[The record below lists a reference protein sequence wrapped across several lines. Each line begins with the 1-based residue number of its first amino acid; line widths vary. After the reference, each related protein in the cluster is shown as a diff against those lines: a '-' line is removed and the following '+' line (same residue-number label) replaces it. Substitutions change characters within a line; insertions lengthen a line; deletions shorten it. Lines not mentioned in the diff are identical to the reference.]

1 MACDI
6 SRGKILL
13 ECKDAVGGL
22 KAIYLANYGDYNF
35 TTAAGATAGQ
45 VLSGLGTLGATSS
58 GSYVYKY
65 ELKNSGNTFAQDVTS
80 SRDNGTTVFTQTL
93 TFILN
98 KISATTEF
106 QIKMMAFG
114 RPIIFVEANSGQI
127 FVIGKDYGCEI
138 TGKSEIQGTIDALN
152 GYTMTAVATE
162 KDAIYYLDSATI
174 TALKAVVSPN
184 NL

>member
-6 SRGKILL
+6 SKGRTTLP
-13 ECKDAVGGL
+13 CKDDVSGI
-22 KAIYLANYGDYNF
+22 KAIYVTNYAEYAF
-35 TTAAGATAGQ
+35 TTSSTSAGHLVTALTG
-45 VLSGLGTLGATSS
+45 LSSS
-58 GSYVYKY
+58 NTFKF
-65 ELKNSGNTFAQDVTS
+65 ELKNSGNTFNQDITS

-93 TFILN
+93 NFILN
-98 KISATTEF
+98 KLTATTEF
-106 QIKMMAFG
+106 QVKMMAFG

-138 TGKSEIQGTIDALN
+138 TGKAEIQGTIDALN

-162 KDAIYYLDSATI
+162 KDSIYYLDSATV